1 MGISK
6 ERLNEAESGME
17 RERLGTNTIIARPE
31 ACGLLLWS
39 YTKDSY
45 FLLTDKNAFDLTK
58 KVIRKQIRLEDIGN
72 VVLQNELAS
81 IGCSAGTEYRFIENP
96 HSDLRLSAPLDV
108 YLDFT
113 WKCNLKC
120 PDCYNRNANRKITMS
135 DENVRHI
142 FNEMAS
148 AGVMRTHLAG
158 GEPTIF
164 PEKLKNYLAAAN
176 ENRIRAS
183 LTTNG
188 TLFTD
193 EVAKIVFSYNLA
205 SLSFSVDGSS
215 ASLNDKSRG
224 KGSFDK
230 TTAAVRKA
238 VEYKRKLGSETP
250 IQIKTTWNP
259 FVDESEF
266 GEMVN
271 LGISLGVNDIQFNN
285 PEKCVYHEHGYF
297 KQYRDQYY
305 AGLGIIKELESK
317 YGSRIAV
324 WNVCNPLGAKINIG
338 LPDVHGCI
346 GGRELITIN
355 PDGSIRP
362 CDMNPLIL
370 GNLFTD
376 WDGSLLKFWNQSEN
390 LREFQ
395 SDLDVVDTDCAGCNL
410 YNQCRGGSKVRSIV
424 ESGDVF
430 QKDPYCPTG
439 YVRDNHLKIDTN
451 VDVKSKKTYLQKI
464 TLAHS
469 L

>member
-6 ERLNEAESGME
+6 EWLNEAEPGME
-17 RERLGTNTIIARPE
+17 RERLGTNTIVARPE
-31 ACGLLLWS
+31 ACGLLVWS
-39 YTKDSY
+39 YARDSY
-45 FLLTDKNAFDLTK
+45 YLLADPDASGLAKGIIK
-58 KVIRKQIRLEDIGN
+58 KQIHLEDIGN
-72 VVLQNELAS
+72 ADLRNELVSVGFSTEA
-81 IGCSAGTEYRFIENP
+81 EYRFIENP
-96 HSDLRLSAPLDV
+96 HSDSRLSAPLDV
-108 YLDFT
+108 YLDYT
-113 WKCNLKC
+113 WRCNLKC

-135 DENVRHI
+135 DDNVRHI
-142 FNEMAS
+142 FTEMAA

-158 GEPTIF
+158 GEPTFF
-164 PEKLKNYLAAAN
+164 PERLENYLAAAN
-176 ENRIRAS
+176 ENHIRAS

-193 EVAKIVFSYNLA
+193 EVARIVFSYNLA

-215 ASLNDKSRG
+215 APINDKSRG

-230 TTAAVRKA
+230 TTAAIRKA
-238 VEYKRKLGSETP
+238 VEYKRKLGSEAP

-259 FVDESEF
+259 FVDEHEF
-266 GEMVN
+266 EEMVN
-271 LGISLGVNDIQFNN
+271 LSISLGANAVQFNN
-285 PEKCVYHEHGYF
+285 PEKCVYHESGYF

-305 AGLGIIKELESK
+305 TRLGTIKELESK
-317 YGSRIAV
+317 YHDSIAV
-324 WNVCNPLGAKINIG
+324 WNVCNPLGTKINIG
-338 LPDVHGCI
+338 LPNVHSCI

-376 WDGSLLKFWNQSEN
+376 WDGSLLKFWNQSEK
-390 LREFQ
+390 LRKFQ
-395 SDLDVVDTDCAGCNL
+395 NDLDAVDTDCAGCSL

-424 ESGDVF
+424 ESGNIF
-430 QKDPYCPTG
+430 QKDSYCPTD
-439 YVRDNHLKIDTN
+439 YVRDNHLGTDTSF
-451 VDVKSKKTYLQKI
+451 DAKSKKTYLQKI